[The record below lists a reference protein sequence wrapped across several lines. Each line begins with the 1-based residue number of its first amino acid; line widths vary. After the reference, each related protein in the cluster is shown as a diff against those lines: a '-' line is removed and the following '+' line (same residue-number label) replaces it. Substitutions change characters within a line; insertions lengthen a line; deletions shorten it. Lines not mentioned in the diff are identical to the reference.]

1 MARKINIVGALVRA
15 HAQSVR
21 QANARQR
28 AELAAIRRL
37 EQGRAAAA
45 RAEAAE
51 MRAVEA
57 SIRAA
62 AAQEARDAKSKE
74 RAIKEAERDRQRQQR
89 EAEQAA
95 HLDAAAHAEA
105 LTLEAA
111 ETVEGLQGL
120 ITATLEVDDCIDF
133 EALRVREAAPKLRL
147 PQLVLPELRDDASIK
162 LPSPPGPIENQL
174 ARVQMPGFFERLFGG
189 NSRYEKELAKIRA
202 AHALAVRVHREESE
216 KAKAAIEK
224 RRMQHEAEVEQ
235 LKANHS
241 AAVDLA
247 KRKHAEALAG
257 FEEKRA
263 QRDAEVTELQRSYA
277 AGEPEAVVLYNEMV
291 LSNSDYPA
299 GFPGQFRLAY
309 LPESRQLVID
319 FELPTPEIVP
329 PIAEYRY
336 IKTRRTVEE
345 RPRKPAE
352 IKAIYREV
360 VAQTALRTLHE
371 VFEAD
376 QGNHIDVA
384 VFSGYVNKIDET
396 TGNDI
401 RPYLV
406 SVRASKE
413 AFLAIN
419 LARVDPQACL
429 KNLGAQ
435 VSAQPDEARAVRPV
449 VEFDMVD
456 PRFIPEADVL
466 STLDA
471 RPNLMDLSPAEF
483 ESLVSNLFTQM
494 GLESKLTRSS
504 RDGGVDA
511 VAFDTRPIL
520 GGKVVIQAKRY
531 RHTVGVSAVRDL
543 YGTLL
548 NEGAKKGILVTTS
561 SYGSDAYKFADD
573 KPLELIDGGGLLYL
587 LENIG
592 RPARII
598 MPVEPS

>member
-1 MARKINIVGALVRA
+1 M
-15 HAQSVR
+15 
-21 QANARQR
+21 
-28 AELAAIRRL
+28 
-37 EQGRAAAA
+37 
-45 RAEAAE
+45 
-51 MRAVEA
+51 
-57 SIRAA
+57 
-62 AAQEARDAKSKE
+62 
-74 RAIKEAERDRQRQQR
+74 
-89 EAEQAA
+89 
-95 HLDAAAHAEA
+95 
-105 LTLEAA
+105 
-111 ETVEGLQGL
+111 
-120 ITATLEVDDCIDF
+120 
-133 EALRVREAAPKLRL
+133 
-147 PQLVLPELRDDASIK
+147 
-162 LPSPPGPIENQL
+162 
-174 ARVQMPGFFERLFGG
+174 
-189 NSRYEKELAKIRA
+189 
-202 AHALAVRVHREESE
+202 
-216 KAKAAIEK
+216 
-224 RRMQHEAEVEQ
+224 
-235 LKANHS
+235 
-241 AAVDLA
+241 
-247 KRKHAEALAG
+247 
-257 FEEKRA
+257 
-263 QRDAEVTELQRSYA
+263 
-277 AGEPEAVVLYNEMV
+277 
-291 LSNSDYPA
+291 
-299 GFPGQFRLAY
+299 
-309 LPESRQLVID
+309 VID

-406 SVRASKE
+406 SVRVSKE